1 MAPGYIYILMI
12 NELNAIG
19 ADLRKFVDDIMTPL
33 CSIAEEVLKGTTG
46 EIQLA
51 PNEIQDY
58 YLLFIKMNSFV
69 TKKVKLQKF
78 VAT

>member
-1 MAPGYIYILMI
+1 
-12 NELNAIG
+12 
-19 ADLRKFVDDIMTPL
+19 MTPL

-78 VAT
+78 LAT